1 MTSSFGKL
9 NHNEYTRFIVALTCV
24 STMAVTLGLHRAS
37 LAQETGSTNK
47 TRVGIYDSRAVA
59 VAFAGSAAFDRWLG
73 DLKAEHEKA
82 KASGDQK
89 RAAELEAEGAVRQR
103 LLHMQGFSTAPVTNI
118 LDQIKDKLPA
128 LKEKAG
134 VSVLLSKWDKDS
146 LARYKNADLV
156 DITMALVDAFSP
168 SERQRKSAIDIQ
180 EHKPISLEQAER
192 IKD

>member
-1 MTSSFGKL
+1 MNTK
-9 NHNEYTRFIVALTCV
+9 HYVTRFIVTLTSV
-24 STMAVTLGLHRAS
+24 SAMVGTLGLPQAG
-37 LAQETGSTNK
+37 LAQETGSTAK

-59 VAFAGSAAFDRWLG
+59 VAFAGSAAFNRWLSN
-73 DLKAEHEKA
+73 LKAEHEKA

-89 RAAELEAEGAVRQR
+89 RVAELEAEGAARQR

-128 LKEKAG
+128 INEKAG
-134 VSVLLSKWDKDS
+134 VSMLLSKWDKDG
-146 LARYKNADLV
+146 LARHKDADLV
-156 DITMALVDAFSP
+156 DVTMILVDAFNP
-168 SERQRKSAIDIQ
+168 SERQRKGAIAIQ